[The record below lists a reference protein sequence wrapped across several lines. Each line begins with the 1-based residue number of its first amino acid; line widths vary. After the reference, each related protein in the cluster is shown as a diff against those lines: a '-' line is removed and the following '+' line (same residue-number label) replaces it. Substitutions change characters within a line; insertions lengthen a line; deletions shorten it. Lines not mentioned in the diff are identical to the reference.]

1 MAGEIVVG
9 IGGDGSGFEAARTAA
24 RVASLMHVPLI
35 LVFAYESSALGQRGG
50 ALEDGVIA
58 IGEEAIRQIKEELLA
73 ARPQLTI
80 EVELVAQRPPLLSNA
95 KPKRLPLVTAGR
107 GRCEAH
113 SSAMSPMRL
122 FIALPLPYWSF
133 RMTKATP
140 RHNVSYVS
148 YVSYVRLL
156 C

>member
-80 EVELVAQRPPLLSNA
+80 EVELVAQRPADALIA
-95 KPKRLPLVTAGR
+95 IAEQRQA
-107 GRCEAH
+107 EAIAVGH
-113 SSAMSPMRL
+113 GGQGPMRGAL
-122 FIALPLPYWSF
+122 LGNVTYEIVHRAPIAVLVVPNDESD
-133 RMTKATP
+133 TTA
-140 RHNVSYVS
+140 
-148 YVSYVRLL
+148 
-156 C
+156 